1 MIDYRIDDL
10 EVLLVKLRAD
20 GVDVAD
26 ERYEDE
32 NGRFAWITDT
42 RVTAS
47 SSGYL
52 RESLAERDARGERE
66 DDQ

>member
-10 EVLLVKLRAD
+10 EVLIVKLRAD

-32 NGRFAWITDT
+32 NGRFAWITDP

-47 SSGYL
+47 SSGNL
-52 RESLAERDARGERE
+52 RGSLAERDARGERE